1 MSILEDARNVL
12 DIEIDA
18 LSKLRNRLDESFARA
33 VELILN
39 CRGKVVVTGM
49 GKSGAVG
56 RKIAGTLSST
66 GTPSLFLHPG
76 EGIHGDLGVLS
87 PSDIL
92 LALSYSGETDELSAI
107 LPTVKRL
114 GVPIVAF
121 CGRRDSS
128 LAQAADVVL
137 DTSVEREAC
146 PLGLAPTASTTCMLA
161 LGDAL
166 ALCAMK
172 LRRFTKEDYALF
184 HPAGTLGRKL
194 LLRVDD
200 IMRTGDQ
207 LAVVRIDTKIR
218 DVLFAITKANAG
230 AACVVDDADRLVGII
245 TDGDIRRLLLKG
257 NHVLDD
263 LAGDV
268 MTRDPAVMRLGQLAA
283 EALHVMEERAASRGV
298 RIGEIPILDD
308 ANRPVGVLNLK
319 DLVRAGIM

>member
-1 MSILEDARNVL
+1 MSVLEDARCVF
-12 DIEIDA
+12 DIEIEA
-18 LSKLRNRLDESFARA
+18 LRKLRDRLDESFDRA
-33 VELILN
+33 VQVILN

-76 EGIHGDLGVLS
+76 EGVHGDLGVLG
-87 PSDIL
+87 PSDVLI
-92 LALSYSGETDELSAI
+92 ALSYSGETDELSAI
-107 LPTVKRL
+107 LPTVKRI

-121 CGRRDSS
+121 CGRPDSS

-166 ALCAMK
+166 AVCVMK
-172 LRRFTKEDYALF
+172 LRRFTREDYALF

-194 LLRVDD
+194 LLKVDD

-207 LAVVRIDTKIR
+207 LAVVDADTPIR

-230 AACVVDDADRLVGII
+230 AACVVDADRRLVGII
-245 TDGDIRRLLLKG
+245 TDGDIRRLFLRG
-257 NHVLDD
+257 NHVLDE
-263 LAGDV
+263 LVGNV
-268 MTRDPAVMRLGQLAA
+268 MTRDPAVMSLGQLAA
-283 EALHVMEERAASRGV
+283 EAVRVMEERAVTKGA
-298 RIGEIPILDD
+298 RIGEIPVLDSD
-308 ANRPVGVLNLK
+308 GRPVGMLNLK
-319 DLVRAGIM
+319 DLVRAGIV